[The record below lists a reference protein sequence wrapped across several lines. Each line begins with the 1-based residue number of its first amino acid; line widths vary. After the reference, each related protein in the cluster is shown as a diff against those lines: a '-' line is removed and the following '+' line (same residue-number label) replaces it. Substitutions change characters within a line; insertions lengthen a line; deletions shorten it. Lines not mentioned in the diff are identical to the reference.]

1 MSALHIMS
9 KIRSTGVAL
18 FVKCEEI
25 SSKICVH
32 AAFFWPTNCPKAL
45 YLLSDKTKKSKKSLH
60 LRSSNE
66 KMFDVSAPK

>member
-32 AAFFWPTNCPKAL
+32 AAFFWPTNCPKPKSSL
-45 YLLSDKTKKSKKSLH
+45 FTVRKDKEKQEILTFKKLE
-60 LRSSNE
+60 REN
-66 KMFDVSAPK
+66 V